1 MQTRFLHNGM
11 SRAFNVLMLVMLF
24 SWSSV
29 QSALA
34 VGSGTVEDPYV
45 FADGDTYTV
54 EQYKGFYGVF
64 TAPEDGIF
72 TIYGTNYALYTDATF
87 GTIDEAMQP
96 QWNGNYNDDRG
107 YSFECTAGNTYYIGN
122 NFVADAVGIRISFGS
137 GALAIEVKGIDPENG
152 SMFDAGTGLVG
163 LTFNQSVT
171 IASATMKAGSAEAE
185 SVTLN
190 AHGAYVSVDV
200 KSQLNARYEDGSL
213 KEGDDIT
220 FTFNGVAPAAD
231 TEALYNGDGVLV
243 VTYKAG
249 PKPMRLVSCTN
260 LPGGDPAATKFLSYY
275 LFDDPSGV
283 ITMTFSDPVN
293 LTDGNKPIATL
304 TYGNTEAEDPE
315 ETYSES
321 LNVNSLGDNTIM
333 ISLKGKLRR
342 AKDMVT
348 SGTNYGTV
356 TLRVANVRDMAGNYA
371 YSEGSGTLG
380 SFTYTFN
387 FEEVSYTA
395 DTDWELDGKP
405 ATVIDA
411 DTKNVELWMRENGGK
426 MTFEGAEFRY
436 TSGGR
441 DLTKTI
447 ARSELTVEYEGED
460 MTISI
465 PVPNISADAN
475 TTITVALTGVERP
488 DGLTTDVEPT
498 AMDYFTKEFTTTG
511 LVSTA
516 FDITSAVWHEGEEDV
531 NMIDGNIGVLTAGT
545 TSTLTTNKDSEV
557 GYATWELRDVTDP
570 VNGYVRSGYVSGPIE
585 EGGFTIDWYGES
597 LEAGKDYTFTLKAW
611 KSADDSYS
619 GAEPN
624 VGETSF
630 TIHGAK
636 EAYVYSDVTLDT
648 DISEPFIMSS
658 LDDNVLE
665 LSFSGPVTLT
675 AVVNRGSGLSA
686 DCEVEAEDAEGRA
699 WKITMP
705 QLFIKDMPA
714 IDVNVFVKDTEGRAV
729 NKTANGLGTIMGNE
743 ANTWFE
749 IHFTADFLK
758 PDFTVEP
765 ADGAEVE
772 SIETITFG
780 YEGGIS
786 LNWGATDAPITIYNR
801 NTREAVAT
809 FTQDDVIEIE
819 GESYFD
825 PIVACYVKLDT
836 PITDAGT
843 YTVEV
848 PAGFFILGDQMM
860 ANSSKA
866 TSVTY
871 VIKGA
876 EVPMEVTIDLAAGNV
891 TEIPETLVV
900 TFEGYDNVNNVD
912 EPTLVDADGNSYPVH
927 FDWGTDWN
935 QLNVVL
941 DNGAITAEGV
951 YTLTIPAG
959 AVELG
964 DPDKLNTE
972 DIVFVYTIG
981 NTTAIDGLVGA
992 NGGKVTV
999 YAVNGTVLLR
1009 DADAASVRSLAKGLY
1024 IINGKKVVI
1033 R

>member
-1 MQTRFLHNGM
+1 M

-64 TAPEDGIF
+64 TAPEDGTF

-87 GTIDEAMQP
+87 ETIDTGITP
-96 QWNGNYNDDRG
+96 VFNGSFG
-107 YSFECTAGNTYYIGN
+107 ELAYSFDCKAGNTYYIGN
-122 NFVADAVGIRISFGS
+122 SFVMNAVDIRITFGS
-137 GALAIEVKGIDPENG
+137 GAPAIEVKEVDPENG

-185 SVTLN
+185 SVTVN

-200 KSQLNARYEDGSL
+200 KSQLNAHYEDGSL

-220 FTFNGVAPAAD
+220 FTFNGVAPTAD
-231 TEALYNGDGVLV
+231 PEALYNGDGVLV

-275 LFDDPSGV
+275 LGDDPSGV

-293 LTDGNKPIATL
+293 LTEGNRPIARL
-304 TYGNTEAEDPE
+304 TYGNTEAEDPGE
-315 ETYSES
+315 AYSED
-321 LNVNSLGDNTIM
+321 LDVNFLGENIIM
-333 ISLKGKLRR
+333 INLKGKLRR

-348 SGTNYGTV
+348 SGTNYGTIM
-356 TLRVANVRDMAGNYA
+356 LRVANVRDMAGNYA

-380 SFTYTFN
+380 SFTYTFD
-387 FEEVSYTA
+387 FEEVAYTA
-395 DTDWELDGKP
+395 DTDWQLDGKP
-405 ATVIDA
+405 TTVIDA
-411 DTKNVELWMRENGGK
+411 DTKNVELWMRESGGK
-426 MTFEGAEFRY
+426 MTFDGAEFRY
-436 TSGGR
+436 TSGGQE
-441 DLTKTI
+441 LTKTI
-447 ARSELTVEYEGED
+447 ARSELTVEYEGEE

-516 FDITSAVWHEGEEDV
+516 FDITSAVWHNGDEEV
-531 NMIDGNIGVLTAGT
+531 NMIGGSIDVLTYGT
-545 TSTLTTNKDSEV
+545 TSTLTTNRDSEI
-557 GYATWELRDVTDP
+557 GYATWEIRDAADP
-570 VNGYVRSGYVSGPIE
+570 ENGFVRSGYVEGPVE
-585 EGGFTIDWYGES
+585 EGGFTIDWYGEAF
-597 LEAGKDYTFTLKAW
+597 ETGKDYTFTLQAW
-611 KSADDSYS
+611 KSAEDSYS
-619 GAEPN
+619 GVEPN
-624 VGETSF
+624 VGEASF
-630 TIHGAK
+630 TFYGTK

-648 DISEPFIMSS
+648 DISEPFVMSS
-658 LDDNVLE
+658 PDDNVLE
-665 LSFSGPVTLT
+665 LSFSAPVTLT
-675 AVVNRGSGLSA
+675 AVVNLGYGQTA
-686 DCEVEAEDAEGRA
+686 DCDVEAEDTDNKA

-705 QLFIKDMPA
+705 KNAISMMAA
-714 IDVNVFVKDTEGRAV
+714 IDVNVFVKDAEGRAV
-729 NKTANGLGTIMGNE
+729 NKTANGLGTVMGNE
-743 ANTWFE
+743 DNTWFE
-749 IHFTADFLK
+749 VHFTADYLK

-765 ADGAEVE
+765 ADGSELE

-780 YEGGIS
+780 YEDGITVY
-786 LNWGATDAPITIYNR
+786 WGATEDPITIYNR
-801 NTREAVAT
+801 NTREVVAT
-809 FTQDDVIEIE
+809 FTQNDVIDVV
-819 GESYFD
+819 GENFLD
-825 PIVACYVKLDT
+825 PILACYVTLAT

-848 PAGFFILGDQMM
+848 PAGFFILGEQMT
-860 ANSSKA
+860 ASSSKA
-866 TSVTY
+866 TSVNY

-876 EVPMEVTIDLAAGNV
+876 ETPAEVTIDPAAGSV

-900 TFEGYDNVNNVD
+900 TFEGYETVGKLND
-912 EPTLVDADGNSYPVH
+912 PTLVDANGESYPVH
-927 FDWGTDWN
+927 FEYGEGWN

-964 DPDKLNTE
+964 DPDKQNTE

-1033 R
+1033 K